1 MFAPSLFDALE
12 DARTAGETT
21 LSAGVQRLARRGRM
35 IGADVPGASWC
46 DIDTMADLDAAETL
60 IRAEPELVL
69 PKPQSVLSGEGR
81 LA

>member
-1 MFAPSLFDALE
+1 
-12 DARTAGETT
+12 
-21 LSAGVQRLARRGRM
+21 M

-60 IRAEPELVL
+60 IRADSDLVL

-81 LA
+81 LVTPKPLGVLSGEGGPA